1 MSQKEVLKSLEGVL
15 ESFLDRVVAHK
26 QPRLQ
31 VLEGINRLDDIA
43 RMSGDSF
50 EITDR
55 IGQWFAGNNRLL
67 SESRLRS
74 ADINRIST
82 ILDEI
87 KGRLDLGDDA
97 PPAVHKISSEIE
109 RWNRTT
115 HPAPPEAPAAPHK
128 HRPAIV
134 LRRGPESAPPK
145 PPLPG
150 IDEVDSIERFRRALK
165 RSSDLFEDF
174 AGNKK
179 HVLSALDDA
188 LTSATVQKNK
198 DALILSAFVI
208 YYLKQVGYKVEPF
221 VQRLKKAEELIKG
234 SPHHVEAG

>member
-1 MSQKEVLKSLEGVL
+1 LSQKEVLKSLEGVL

-31 VLEGINRLDDIA
+31 ILEGINRLDDIA
-43 RMSGDSF
+43 RTSGNTY

-55 IGQWFAGNNRLL
+55 IGEWFAGNNRLL

-74 ADINRIST
+74 ADVSRIT
-82 ILDEI
+82 GILNEI
-87 KGRLDLGDDA
+87 KGRLDLGEDA
-97 PPAVHKISSEIE
+97 PPAAHKISSEID
-109 RWNRTT
+109 RWRRTT
-115 HPAPPEAPAAPHK
+115 SAAAPTAPGRGRNK
-128 HRPAIV
+128 IV
-134 LRRGPESAPPK
+134 LSRGPESAPPK
-145 PPLPG
+145 PDLPG
-150 IDEVDSIERFRRALK
+150 LDEVDSIERFRLFLSRA
-165 RSSDLFEDF
+165 SDLYEDF

-179 HVLSALDDA
+179 HVLSVLDDA

-221 VQRLKKAEELIKG
+221 VQRLKKAEELMKG
-234 SPHHVEAG
+234 SLHHVEAG